1 MAQSDTSP
9 EQAKRKAAALQNW
22 HMASDAASRSNR
34 NLLQYAAGIA
44 ALLGISA
51 GSGGVFA
58 VAESLQSTS
67 RGGSPWW
74 AAAILAGVAA
84 FAAVAGL
91 VMLFFLLK
99 AYVQRRSAEDEA
111 DRYLRELIEM
121 DPDRFWPTSD

>member
-1 MAQSDTSP
+1 MAEIDAVQ
-9 EQAKRKAAALQNW
+9 EQGRGKVAALQNW
-22 HMASDAASRSNR
+22 HVATDAASRRNR

-74 AAAILAGVAA
+74 AVAILAGVAA

-111 DRYLRELIEM
+111 DGYLRELIGM
-121 DPDRFWPTSD
+121 DPDRFWPKSD